1 VPEGHTLHRLAR
13 EHSRLFAGRAVRA
26 SSPQGRFAGGAAQ
39 LDGRVVERVEAWGKH
54 FLARFAG
61 DSWLHVHLGLY
72 GSWTAAPLPAPE
84 PRGALRLRLEGEEH
98 YADLRGPTACE
109 LWTPPDVERL
119 ISRLGPDPLR
129 PDADP
134 ERARARISRSRTA
147 VGVLLM
153 NQEVL
158 AGVGNVYRAEVLF
171 RHGVSPFR
179 AGRDLSR
186 PAFEGLWED
195 LVVLMR
201 AGVRAGHIVTTRPEH
216 RERRSGRARR
226 EDRFYVY
233 RRTGLP
239 CRICGT
245 AVRAEEMAARTVYW
259 CPHCQPA

>member
-13 EHSRLFAGRAVRA
+13 EHSRLFAGQRVRA
-26 SSPQGRFAGGAAQ
+26 GSPQGRFASGAAQ

-54 FLARFAG
+54 YLARFEG
-61 DSWLHVHLGLY
+61 EKWLHVHLGLY
-72 GSWTAAPLPAPE
+72 GGWTAAPLPAPE

-109 LWTPPDVERL
+109 LWTPPEVTRL
-119 ISRLGPDPLR
+119 IARLGPDPLR

-134 ERARARISRSRTA
+134 ERAWTRISRSRTA

-171 RHGVSPFR
+171 RHGVSPYR
-179 AGRDLSR
+179 PGRDVQR
-186 PAFEGLWED
+186 AVFEGLWHD

-201 AGVRAGHIVTTRPEH
+201 AGVRAGHIVTTRPGH
-216 RERRSGRARR
+216 RSRRSARAPR

-233 RRTGLP
+233 RRSGLP

-245 AVRAEEMAARTVYW
+245 DVTSADMAARSVYW
-259 CPHCQPA
+259 CRRCQPS